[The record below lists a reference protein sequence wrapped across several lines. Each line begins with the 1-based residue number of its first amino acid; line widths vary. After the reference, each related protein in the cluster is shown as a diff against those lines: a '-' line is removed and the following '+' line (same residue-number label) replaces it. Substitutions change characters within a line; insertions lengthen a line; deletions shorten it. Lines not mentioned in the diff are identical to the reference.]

1 MKDLKHASETDL
13 LDRLFEFTS
22 AYMRMLIRGASRTL
36 FYQCKNEL
44 DYIQKELQS
53 HNTMPDKR
61 NDGPPGTNHPGI
73 EDYI

>member
-1 MKDLKHASETDL
+1 
-13 LDRLFEFTS
+13 
-22 AYMRMLIRGASRTL
+22 MRMLIRGASRTL